1 MYIVIYLLSLCNFYD
16 NFVNICVFVLRKARK
31 TLKYSFVYVFLT
43 RILLLLYEKF
53 VDLQRDLETRML
65 NLKE

>member
-1 MYIVIYLLSLCNFYD
+1 MF
-16 NFVNICVFVLRKARK
+16 
-31 TLKYSFVYVFLT
+31 FLT
-43 RILLLLYEKF
+43 KIIFCLYEKL

>member
-1 MYIVIYLLSLCNFYD
+1 MGLS
-16 NFVNICVFVLRKARK
+16 
-31 TLKYSFVYVFLT
+31 FLT
-43 RILLLLYEKF
+43 CFFLLFYEFF

>member
-1 MYIVIYLLSLCNFYD
+1 MVLS
-16 NFVNICVFVLRKARK
+16 
-31 TLKYSFVYVFLT
+31 FLT
-43 RILLLLYEKF
+43 CFFLLFYEKF

>member
-1 MYIVIYLLSLCNFYD
+1 MF
-16 NFVNICVFVLRKARK
+16 
-31 TLKYSFVYVFLT
+31 FLT